1 MAPIARMRSRVGRKH
16 AAFAL
21 LGLAA
26 LAALLVPAAIAR
38 QQVAPVNTAQPTI
51 TGTARSGQTLT
62 ASTGTWDSTGLTFAY
77 QWVRCPASGGLPDGS
92 DCAVIGG
99 ASTNAYVVAAADVG
113 FRLRV
118 RVTATNASAESTVAA
133 SNATEAVQAQ
143 IGPPNTQP
151 PAITGSAVVGSTLT
165 ASQGTWTGTG
175 ITFAYAWQRCNATGA
190 SCQAIS
196 GATQNTYTVAQAD
209 SGGTLRVAVSA
220 TDTSGTNTVT
230 SAQTAVVG
238 AAPTGCPLDKSAGP
252 IDVDQVS
259 LPAQL
264 DIDRQQITPSVVT
277 RDTQTIRVR
286 IHISACGGRSVEGA
300 LVYATATPYQ
310 QFAPSEQPTGADGWA
325 TLTQRRQ
332 RFFPATPQQQNLI
345 VFVRARR
352 SGEDILAG
360 ISNRRLI
367 SFRVNLSG

>member
-1 MAPIARMRSRVGRKH
+1 MAPIARVRGRVGRRH

-21 LGLAA
+21 IGLTA

-38 QQVAPVNTAQPTI
+38 QQVAPVNTAEPVI

-62 ASTGTWDSTGLTFAY
+62 ASQGTWSNSPTSFAF
-77 QWVRCPASGGLPDGS
+77 QWVRCPPSGGAPDGS

-99 ASTNAYVVAAADVG
+99 ASTSAYVVSPADVG

-118 RVTATNASAESTVAA
+118 RVTATNADGSTTAA
-133 SNATEAVQAQ
+133 SDATTAVQAQ
-143 IGPPNTQP
+143 VGPPNTQP
-151 PAITGSAVVGSTLT
+151 PTISGSAVVGSTLT

-196 GATQNTYTVAQAD
+196 GATQNTYAVVAAD
-209 SGGTLRVAVSA
+209 AGSTLRVAVSA

-230 SAQTAVVG
+230 SEQTAVVG
-238 AAPTGCPLDKSAGP
+238 AAPTGCPSGTGP
-252 IDVDQVS
+252 IDVDQIS

-277 RDTQTIRVR
+277 RGTQTIRVR

-300 LVYATATPYQ
+300 LVYATAVPYQ
-310 QFAPSEQPTGADGWA
+310 QFNPTEQPTAQDGWA
-325 TLTQRRQ
+325 GLTMRRQ
-332 RFFPATPQQQNLI
+332 RFFPASQQQQNLV
-345 VFVRARR
+345 VFIRARKQ
-352 SGEDILAG
+352 GEDLLGG

-367 SFRVNLSG
+367 SFRVNLGG

>member
-1 MAPIARMRSRVGRKH
+1 MAPIARVRTRVGRKH

-21 LGLAA
+21 IGLAA

-62 ASTGTWDSTGLTFAY
+62 ASTGTWDSTGLTFSY
-77 QWVRCPASGGLPDGS
+77 QWVRCPASGGAPDGS

-99 ASTNAYVVAAADVG
+99 ASTSAYVVAAADVS

-118 RVTATNASAESTVAA
+118 RVTATNATAESATAA
-133 SNATEAVQAQ
+133 SNATDVVQAQ

-151 PAITGSAVVGSTLT
+151 PAISGSAVVGSTLT
-165 ASQGTWTGTG
+165 ASQGTWTGSG

-196 GATQNTYTVAQAD
+196 GATQSTYAVVAAD
-209 SGGTLRVAVSA
+209 SGSTLRVAVSA

-238 AAPTGCPLDKSAGP
+238 AAPTGCPSGTGP
-252 IDVDQVS
+252 IDVDQIS

-277 RDTQTIRVR
+277 RSTQTIRVR

-310 QFAPSEQPTGADGWA
+310 QFNPTEQPTAQDGWA
-325 TLTQRRQ
+325 VLTMRRQ
-332 RFFPATPQQQNLI
+332 RFFPASQQQQNLV
-345 VFVRARR
+345 VFIRARKE
-352 SGEDILAG
+352 GEDLLGG